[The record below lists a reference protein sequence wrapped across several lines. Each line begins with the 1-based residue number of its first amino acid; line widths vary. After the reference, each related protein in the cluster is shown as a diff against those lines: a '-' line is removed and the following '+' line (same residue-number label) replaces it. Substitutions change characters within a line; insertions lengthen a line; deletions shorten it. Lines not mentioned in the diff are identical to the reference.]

1 MQRKHALDCRS
12 LRHLFCAIAIAG
24 GIICAATPTVS
35 AWQNDIKVSVAG
47 ISIARPKPNDEY
59 GQSLVMGRSPGV
71 EVHLR
76 IESPTLH
83 IIKVGESKGKTPK
96 FTVVGG
102 KALSAGE
109 RFSDFGFFSQIEEG
123 GKAVTIP
130 FSAAEIPPA
139 GTGKLQVQGEI
150 ILTTG
155 ADPSTAEQKIV
166 LKAGQ
171 KVTLGT
177 IACEIEEV
185 SEDSFGDAGTIVN
198 FKSTQSLEMLQEL
211 AFVDEAGKEI
221 ESSGAGTSS
230 FGFGGDMTY
239 NTSYRLAGKP
249 ENVVAKV
256 KFFKSTKDIPVKI
269 DRTISLGL
277 DD

>member
-1 MQRKHALDCRS
+1 MRCKHNPIHQ
-12 LRHLFCAIAIAG
+12 HLTHLYFVLAIAC
-24 GIICAATPTVS
+24 GILCSTATTAN
-35 AWQNDIKVSVAG
+35 AWQTDVKVTVAG

-76 IESPTLH
+76 FESPTLH

-96 FTVVGG
+96 LSVSGG
-102 KALSAGE
+102 KELSSGE
-109 RFSDFGFFSQIEEG
+109 RFSDFGFFSQIDED

-130 FSAAEIPPA
+130 FSAAEVPPS
-139 GTGKLQVQGEI
+139 GTAKLQIQGEI
-150 ILTTG
+150 ILTAG
-155 ADPSTAEQKIV
+155 ADPTSAEQKIL

-198 FKSTQSLEMLQEL
+198 FKSKQSLEMLQEL
-211 AFVDEAGKEI
+211 TFADAAGKEI
-221 ESSGAGTSS
+221 ESSSAGTSS

-256 KFFKSTKDIPVKI
+256 KFFKSTKDIPVKV